1 MKRRTWKL
9 WDAPCS
15 HWTYCP
21 RPLQMPC
28 GWEMD
33 VNDGHQATSQNR
45 TVARAIVKAAG
56 YFRLPGHPT
65 GIPGASQLSSLTLLL
80 GRPAPPLTIR

>member
-21 RPLQMPC
+21 RPLQVPC

-33 VNDGHQATSQNR
+33 VNDGHQC
-45 TVARAIVKAAG
+45 
-56 YFRLPGHPT
+56 
-65 GIPGASQLSSLTLLL
+65 
-80 GRPAPPLTIR
+80 GRPRLLNVIWDQLYGDCASTWFVDPDPPWPRLVNCTRR